1 MFKFSFKVE
10 KKEKINKTFLK
21 ACKQKERKKERMPR
35 SAKKE
40 EQHMSVASAV
50 LFSFF
55 NACSL
60 LLAYKPLYYK

>member
-1 MFKFSFKVE
+1 MQTKR
-10 KKEKINKTFLK
+10 KKEK
-21 ACKQKERKKERMPR
+21 MPR